1 MMIDEQIR
9 IIDVETIVEPI
20 FCIPV
25 TLEEGIAK
33 TNYFLAFKPLRKWGN
48 SLIEKEDDDALDD
61 SDEKD
66 ESIME
71 TSSSESSD
79 DEEVEE
85 NDTTSIEIIEDLHNT
100 SLIHQN
106 LLAASDGNDLA
117 INDFHSQMDDDI
129 LYMGEME
136 DDVNQDE

>member
-33 TNYFLAFKPLRKWGN
+33 RNYFLAFKPLRKWGN
-48 SLIEKEDDDALDD
+48 SLIENEDDDAMDD
-61 SDEKD
+61 SDDKD
-66 ESIME
+66 DSIIE

-85 NDTTSIEIIEDLHNT
+85 NDLTSIEIIEDLHNT
-100 SLIHQN
+100 SLMHQN
-106 LLAASDGNDLA
+106 LLDASDGNDLC
-117 INDFHSQMDDDI
+117 INEFHSQMGDNLSYI
-129 LYMGEME
+129 EEME
-136 DDVNQDE
+136 DDVDLED